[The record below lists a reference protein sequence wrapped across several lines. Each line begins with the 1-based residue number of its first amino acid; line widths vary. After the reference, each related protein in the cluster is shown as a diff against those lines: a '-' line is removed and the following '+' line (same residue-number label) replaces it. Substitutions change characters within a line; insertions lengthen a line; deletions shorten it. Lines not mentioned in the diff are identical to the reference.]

1 MTKVHTKR
9 QEDKKRRLQRRRT
22 RIRGRITG
30 SADCP
35 RISVYKSNRYIYVQV
50 IDDAKGVTL
59 ASVNNAFGDLKSLKS
74 TIDDAGKLG
83 EALGQKMVS
92 LKLKKA
98 VFDRNGK
105 LYHGVIKSMADGI
118 RKAGVEF

>member
-1 MTKVHTKR
+1 MTKVHTR
-9 QEDKKRRLQRRRT
+9 RLVDKKRRLRRRRT

-50 IDDAKGVTL
+50 IDDARGVTL

-74 TIDDAGKLG
+74 TIDDAAKLG

-105 LYHGVIKSMADGI
+105 LYHGVIKSVADGI
-118 RKAGVEF
+118 RKAGIEF